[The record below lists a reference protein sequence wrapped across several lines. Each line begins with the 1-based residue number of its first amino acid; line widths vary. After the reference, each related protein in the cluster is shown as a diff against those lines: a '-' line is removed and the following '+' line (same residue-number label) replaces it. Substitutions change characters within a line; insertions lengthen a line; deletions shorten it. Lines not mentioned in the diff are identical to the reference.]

1 MRETCLVSHEE
12 KKVASARSCGR
23 HVMDSNGLGG
33 KIDDLIRT
41 LKMLIVL
48 VVCLLVV
55 LVLYALK

>member
-1 MRETCLVSHEE
+1 MASVGGCGSHD
-12 KKVASARSCGR
+12 
-23 HVMDSNGLGG
+23 MDNNGLGG
-33 KIDDLIRT
+33 KIDDLIRA

>member
-1 MRETCLVSHEE
+1 
-12 KKVASARSCGR
+12 
-23 HVMDSNGLGG
+23 MDNNGLGG

>member
-1 MRETCLVSHEE
+1 LVSHEE

-23 HVMDSNGLGG
+23 HVMDNNGLGG